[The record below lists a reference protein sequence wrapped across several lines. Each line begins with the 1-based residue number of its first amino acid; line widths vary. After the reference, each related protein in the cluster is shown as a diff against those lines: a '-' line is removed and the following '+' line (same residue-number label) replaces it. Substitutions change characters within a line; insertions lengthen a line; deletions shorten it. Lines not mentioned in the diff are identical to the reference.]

1 MAELGIGHSS
11 PQDEDPALITPLP
24 AFRKPALHGDQEL
37 RAYLSEE
44 ASHFSA
50 PRCVLFCRVRPVSL
64 LVSEVGV
71 FDCISAPTARRE
83 RVGCASTTPAGRRPV
98 IGSVG
103 SPTGRRKRR
112 QSADCVDRAPT
123 ERRTGVDRAPAEHP
137 GDEGVA
143 MAEVG
148 LWGLWWLGG
157 PALSCESA
165 GLFMLCI
172 PKCNTCS
179 VFS

>member
-11 PQDEDPALITPLP
+11 PHDGGPALITPLP
-24 AFRKPALHGDQEL
+24 ASRKPSLHADQKF
-37 RAYLSEE
+37 RAYLSEDP
-44 ASHFSA
+44 SHFSA
-50 PRCVLFCRVRPVSL
+50 PRFVLFSRVWLLSP

-71 FDCISAPTARRE
+71 FGCISAPAVRRQHY
-83 RVGCASTTPAGRRPV
+83 GCASATSAERRPV
-98 IGSVG
+98 VSSVE
-103 SPTGRRKRR
+103 SSTGRRQRR
-112 QSADCVDRAPT
+112 QGVDYVDRAPT

-165 GLFMLCI
+165 GSFMPRI
-172 PKCNTCS
+172 PKYHTCYA
-179 VFS
+179 FS